1 MHWVM
6 AEASILYLNSAPSL
20 PKIDTLINTWVH
32 WGKTSLMANMAPIL
46 IIDDDPVIQIVLKR
60 TLQEQGYEVVT
71 AESGEEGLR
80 QAIAIYPALIICD
93 WLMTGMDGLEFCRQ
107 VKAIP
112 ELSTTFFILLT
123 SRSEIKDRVEG
134 LDAGADDF
142 LTKPIDVSELKARV
156 RAGLRL
162 YQSAEKMK
170 LLAHDLHT
178 QKQQLETELLEA
190 AEYVRSL
197 LPTPMHGSISV
208 DSQFLPSRQL
218 GGDCFDYFW
227 LDADHLV
234 IYLLDVSGHGLG
246 AALPSA
252 IVQNT
257 LRSQSLPG
265 LDFYQPA
272 SVLKA
277 LNQAFQMSERNSR
290 YFTMWY
296 GVYHRQ
302 HKMLT
307 YSSAGHPPALL
318 LVAGQPIQPLKT
330 RGAPVGVLEDAVFA
344 NDTFPI
350 ETTSTLYIFSDGIY
364 EFPVIPDGTMGDLNG
379 FTATLL
385 DLNACTD
392 MPIHEMLSHIQSSS
406 LTGRFEDDCSLIQV
420 KFN

>member
-1 MHWVM
+1 
-6 AEASILYLNSAPSL
+6 
-20 PKIDTLINTWVH
+20 
-32 WGKTSLMANMAPIL
+32 MAPIL

-60 TLQEQGYEVVT
+60 TLQEQGYKVVT
-71 AESGEEGLR
+71 AESGEEGLI
-80 QAIAIYPALIICD
+80 QAMVTYPALIICD
-93 WLMTGMDGLEFCRQ
+93 WLMAGMDGLEFCRQ

-170 LLAHDLHT
+170 LLAHDLHN

-197 LPTPMHGSISV
+197 LPTPMNGSISI

-227 LDADHLV
+227 LDPDHLV

-272 SVLKA
+272 SVLKS
-277 LNQAFQMSERNSR
+277 LNQAFQMSEKNSR

-296 GVYHRQ
+296 GVYNRQ
-302 HKMLT
+302 NKILT

-318 LVAGQPIQPLKT
+318 LTGDQQIQPLKT
-330 RGAPVGVLEDAVFA
+330 RGSPVGVFEDAIFA

-350 ETTSTLYIFSDGIY
+350 KTTSTLYIFSDGIY
-364 EFPVIPDGTMGDLNG
+364 EFPLATDGTMGDLNA

-385 DLNACTD
+385 DLNKCAE
-392 MPIHEMLSHIQSSS
+392 MPMHEMLSHIQSSS
-406 LTGRFEDDCSLIQV
+406 LTGRFEDDCSLIQI
-420 KFN
+420 KFNQ

>member
-1 MHWVM
+1 
-6 AEASILYLNSAPSL
+6 
-20 PKIDTLINTWVH
+20 
-32 WGKTSLMANMAPIL
+32 MAPIL

-60 TLQEQGYEVVT
+60 TLQEQGYDVVT
-71 AESGEEGLR
+71 AESGEEGLI
-80 QAIAIYPALIICD
+80 QAINTCPALIICD
-93 WLMTGMDGLEFCRQ
+93 WLMAEMNGLEFCRQ
-107 VKAIP
+107 VKAISK
-112 ELSTTFFILLT
+112 LSTTFFILLT

-142 LTKPIDVSELKARV
+142 LTKPIDVNELKARV

-197 LPTPMHGSISV
+197 LPTPINGAISI

-227 LDADHLV
+227 LDPDHLV

-272 SVLKA
+272 SVLKS
-277 LNQAFQMSERNSR
+277 LNQAFQMSEKNAR

-296 GVYHRQ
+296 GIYNRQ
-302 HKMLT
+302 NKILT

-318 LVAGQPIQPLKT
+318 LRNGQQIQPLKT
-330 RGAPVGVLEDAVFA
+330 SGSPVGVFEDAIFTT
-344 NDTFPI
+344 NTFPI
-350 ETTSTLYIFSDGIY
+350 ETTSTLFIFSDGIY
-364 EFPVIPDGTMGDLNG
+364 EFPIAADGTIGDLSG
-379 FTATLL
+379 FTAMLI
-385 DLNACTD
+385 DLHQSADLSIND
-392 MPIHEMLSHIQSSS
+392 MLNHIQRSS
-406 LTGRFEDDCSLIQV
+406 LTGRFEDDCSLIQIQ
-420 KFN
+420 FN